1 MYTGTTCIKA
11 DVWQFSGM
19 LKRKDHRNNLSDA
32 TGAAQHG
39 HNTISRTNKSPSFNS
54 ESDRAQMEIKPPRI
68 YIPTKVTLRS
78 HNAQR
83 NCKNSRELLVR
94 SKVQYSLIKTNQAWL
109 LWKIY
114 QEKASLSIGTCGSI
128 SFCFSIV

>member
-11 DVWQFSGM
+11 DVWQFFGM

-78 HNAQR
+78 HNAQ
-83 NCKNSRELLVR
+83 KLQELQRLHL
-94 SKVQYSLIKTNQAWL
+94 STFKGTVQFDKD
-109 LWKIY
+109 
-114 QEKASLSIGTCGSI
+114 
-128 SFCFSIV
+128 